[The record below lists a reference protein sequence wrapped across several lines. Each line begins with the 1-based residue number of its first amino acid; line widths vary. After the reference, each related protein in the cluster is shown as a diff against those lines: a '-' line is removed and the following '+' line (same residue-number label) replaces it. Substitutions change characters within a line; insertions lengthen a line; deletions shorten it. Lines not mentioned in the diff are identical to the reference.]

1 MPPKQWATPKTPEQT
16 AAKESPPSTDIGIF
30 LRKLG
35 KPMSDIRK
43 ILGECQ
49 NYEEH
54 FLDHEKA
61 LARQKE
67 TMKALEAKEEQVKQ
81 LEAAVAVFEGVHMNS
96 SKALKEENLRLC
108 DRITQA
114 EERLVEAEERSKA
127 SRNVFVKEFEK
138 LIKEK
143 NGELEQTLRDHAA
156 SIEKQKKGFE
166 KQHLEII
173 EQNRSQLSKVIGEM
187 QERGTELEKLDLMN
201 DGLKKKLGQS
211 NRKLKEIQQDF
222 VNIPDDIL

>member
-1 MPPKQWATPKTPEQT
+1 
-16 AAKESPPSTDIGIF
+16 
-30 LRKLG
+30 
-35 KPMSDIRK
+35 MSDIRK
-43 ILGECQ
+43 ILGECP

-173 EQNRSQLSKVIGEM
+173 EQNRLQLSKVIGEI

-211 NRKLKEIQQDF
+211 NRKLKEIQQDLI
-222 VNIPDDIL
+222 NIPDDIL